1 MAQIPSSRGPQRP
14 DVPGAAQYAG
24 LGVVFAGGI
33 VLFTLLGN
41 WVDGRWG
48 TAPWGVLL
56 GVFGGFAASLTW
68 VYRRL
73 VVEPR
78 ERAKRERP

>member
-1 MAQIPSSRGPQRP
+1 MAQNPGGPEPRRP

-24 LGVVFAGGI
+24 LGVTFAAGI

-41 WVDGRWG
+41 WVDTRWG
-48 TAPWGVLL
+48 TGPWGVML
-56 GVFGGFAASLTW
+56 GVFGGFALSLAW

-78 ERAKRERP
+78 ERARRDGR

>member
-1 MAQIPSSRGPQRP
+1 MAQNPGPSGSRRP

-24 LGVVFAGGI
+24 LGLTFGAGI
-33 VLFTLLGN
+33 VLFTLLGSWLDN
-41 WVDGRWG
+41 RLG
-48 TAPWGVLL
+48 TSPWGVML
-56 GVFGGFAASLTW
+56 GVFGGFALSLAW

-78 ERAKRERP
+78 ERAKREGK